1 MSGPAPVPGNV
12 AAGGDAVADAAE
24 GDVFAASRERFDEM
38 VSFLHAE
45 QAGALE
51 HAELET
57 RLDAQGREL
66 LRQLMQDHLD
76 LRAAREQRLSEVR
89 DVHEVAHTAVEAG
102 HHRGLHTIFG
112 ELDVTRLAY
121 RARAAE
127 NLYPADA
134 ALNLPA
140 ERHSHGLRRLAA
152 IEASRGSYE
161 DTVDAIERASGQR
174 LGKRQVE
181 GLAARAACDID
192 AFYTTRRPPPGASED
207 LLVLSCDGK
216 GIVMRPDALRPA
228 TAKAAA
234 NTSPKLATRLSKG
247 EKRNRKRLAELG
259 VVYDATPAARSPAD
273 ILPATDAQRA
283 QAAPGPAISGKWLT
297 ASVVHDAAAVVSQ
310 IFDEA
315 DRRDPDH
322 ARTWIALV
330 DGNNHQINRIAA
342 EAHDRGVPVTILIDL
357 IHVLEYLWKAAWCF
371 HHEAD
376 PATEAWVADK
386 ARAILAG
393 KARRVAGAIRRQ
405 ATRAGLDPAHRAGA
419 DTCATYLTNKA
430 RHLDYPTA
438 LRAGWPI
445 ATGVIEGA
453 CRHLVE
459 GPPGHHRRPLGT
471 RRRRS
476 HPQTP
481 RPAQQ
486 RRLRRLLDL
495 PPRPGTPPRAPVA
508 LRRQPHPTGRL
519 TVTPEEPHP
528 YESVLGCGRAR
539 DARATVS

>member
-76 LRAAREQRLSEVR
+76 LRAAREQRLPEVR

-112 ELDVTRLAY
+112 ELDVARLAY

-192 AFYTTRRPPPGASED
+192 AFYTTWRPPPGASED

-330 DGNNHQINRIAA
+330 DGN
-342 EAHDRGVPVTILIDL
+342 
-357 IHVLEYLWKAAWCF
+357 KAA
-371 HHEAD
+371 A
-376 PATEAWVADK
+376 
-386 ARAILAG
+386 
-393 KARRVAGAIRRQ
+393 AGAITAALVATSWYVQRANTFHRVGPRRQ
-405 ATRAGLDPAHRAGA
+405 SSGCRSGSLCNPRWRRNAPRMHAQVPRRVTKIW
-419 DTCATYLTNKA
+419 TVS
-430 RHLDYPTA
+430 RHFGRHTSSA
-438 LRAGWPI
+438 
-445 ATGVIEGA
+445 ATG
-453 CRHLVE
+453 
-459 GPPGHHRRPLGT
+459 
-471 RRRRS
+471 
-476 HPQTP
+476 P
-481 RPAQQ
+481 RWQ
-486 RRLRRLLDL
+486 
-495 PPRPGTPPRAPVA
+495 
-508 LRRQPHPTGRL
+508 
-519 TVTPEEPHP
+519 
-528 YESVLGCGRAR
+528 
-539 DARATVS
+539 